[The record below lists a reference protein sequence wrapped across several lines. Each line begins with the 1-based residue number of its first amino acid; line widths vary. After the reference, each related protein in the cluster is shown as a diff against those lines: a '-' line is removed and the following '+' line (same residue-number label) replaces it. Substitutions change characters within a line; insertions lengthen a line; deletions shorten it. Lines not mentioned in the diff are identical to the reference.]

1 MIHKDLDQ
9 MNIYADL
16 TKDQQHDTTLKHSFI
31 SYNDITVSN
40 NIKNNNIN
48 KSNAILAFILGAI
61 LIIIGAILCGI
72 EFSNFNSIPVGIA
85 LIVMGAFSSV
95 VCTILLTDENTDNET
110 KTKEKVDD
118 DE

>member
-1 MIHKDLDQ
+1 MIQTESDV
-9 MNIYADL
+9 IGSVDL
-16 TKDQQHDTTLKHSFI
+16 TKDPP
-31 SYNDITVSN
+31 NSN
-40 NIKNNNIN
+40 NNIENPNHIN